1 MKHNAPLGLPS
12 LLESRITR
20 KRQLVTGKVAVGGL
34 PPKVFLWGLAV
45 LIIGGVLYF
54 WNAQAELEEQRRK
67 LLTKQRA
74 TAQLLAPKLIPMRDA
89 IESGVVELSK
99 EAKPSVAPGVDWE
112 KLFGSPGIYM
122 RARLADAGDLEKLRE
137 VGGQSLRDGFS
148 ACLMRDLTAKLPVAG
163 KECKQSNDCESGE
176 LCNEYEHCQR
186 PSSPFNM
193 RMLYRALH
201 ILSEKWEN
209 EVREAG
215 TDYALIA
222 YDRGLDSVTKVDL
235 PVAIDVYQRAKYA
248 IVVLDEDPP
257 GGLPEPL
264 ADTSE
269 SESERVQRVPHFARI
284 GVWEL
289 PSGRRLARVKAEA
302 AGALRDVGTSKP
314 LGGAQSQAAR
324 SRQANSCAL
333 ALDFQSQVLPPEGGA
348 ASGGP
353 GAQEQAQ

>member
-1 MKHNAPLGLPS
+1 MKQKAPLGLPS
-12 LLESRITR
+12 LHESRLNR
-20 KRQLVTGKVAVGGL
+20 KRQLVTGKAAVGGL

-45 LIIGGVLYF
+45 LIVGGIAYF

-89 IESGVVELSK
+89 IEGGVVELSK
-99 EAKPSVAPGVDWE
+99 NAKSSIAAEVDWE
-112 KLFGSPGIYM
+112 KLFTSPGIYM
-122 RARLADAGDLEKLRE
+122 RARLADAADLDKLRE
-137 VGGQSLRDGFS
+137 IGGQSLRDGFS
-148 ACLMRDLTAKLPVAG
+148 ACLIRDLTAKLPVAG
-163 KECKQSNDCESGE
+163 KACKQSNDCETGE

-201 ILSEKWEN
+201 VLSDKWEG
-209 EVREAG
+209 EVRAAG

-222 YDRGLDSVTKVDL
+222 YDRGLDSVTKIDL

-257 GGLPEPL
+257 GGLPEPI
-264 ADTSE
+264 AGVSE
-269 SESERVQRVPHFARI
+269 SESDRVQRVPHFARV

-289 PSGRRLARVKAEA
+289 PSGRLLARVRAEA
-302 AGALRDVGTSKP
+302 AGSLRDVGTVKP
-314 LGGAQSQAAR
+314 PGGEESHAAR

-333 ALDFQSQVLPPEGGA
+333 ALDFQSQLAPEN
-348 ASGGP
+348 
-353 GAQEQAQ
+353 QQ